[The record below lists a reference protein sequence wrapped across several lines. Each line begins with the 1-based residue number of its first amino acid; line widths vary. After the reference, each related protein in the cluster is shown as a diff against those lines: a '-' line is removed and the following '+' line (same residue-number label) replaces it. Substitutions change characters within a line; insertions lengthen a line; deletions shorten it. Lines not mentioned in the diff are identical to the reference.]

1 MRPGFFG
8 LLVILIVTPVLAQQP
23 VPTQRPNELV
33 VGKLLYVAP
42 MPAGLKDWIVDYLRP
57 WGKYEITGNPEG
69 VDLVLKSYKPE
80 TETEWENRDGIPVP
94 KGEGRRTPL
103 SRKKRE
109 DLPAVSFSVVD
120 WVTNEPVWQADV
132 LDRKQKKDEPDPP
145 AGPHTKIFARDMG
158 PDQIAH
164 RVATK
169 LREYVTKLE
178 KGEGAQP

>member
-1 MRPGFFG
+1 
-8 LLVILIVTPVLAQQP
+8 
-23 VPTQRPNELV
+23 
-33 VGKLLYVAP
+33 
-42 MPAGLKDWIVDYLRP
+42 
-57 WGKYEITGNPEG
+57 
-69 VDLVLKSYKPE
+69 LVLKSYKPE
-80 TETEWENRDGIPVP
+80 TETEWESRDGIPVP

-120 WVTNEPVWQADV
+120 WVTNEPLWQADV

-145 AGPHTKIFARDMG
+145 AGPRTKIFARDMS

-178 KGEGAQP
+178 KGEGSQP